1 MTAIADNPATPTET
15 TSLISRSSQIGGR
28 VVTGL
33 VSILL
38 LVDATSHLALPEEV
52 TKASYELG
60 FTDGDI
66 VAMGVVM
73 LGCLALY
80 LYPRTAILG
89 AVLLTGYFGGA
100 LTSHMVDEK
109 SLSAGIFLP
118 VAVGIAVWAGLWLR
132 SATVRSIM
140 PLVR

>member
-1 MTAIADNPATPTET
+1 MTAIADNPATSAQA
-15 TSLISRSSQIGGR
+15 TSPISRRSQIAGR

-38 LVDATSHLALPEEV
+38 LVDAISHLALPEEV

-100 LTSHMVDEK
+100 TTSHMIDEK
-109 SLSAGIFLP
+109 SLSARRQGEE
-118 VAVGIAVWAGLWLR
+118 
-132 SATVRSIM
+132 
-140 PLVR
+140 